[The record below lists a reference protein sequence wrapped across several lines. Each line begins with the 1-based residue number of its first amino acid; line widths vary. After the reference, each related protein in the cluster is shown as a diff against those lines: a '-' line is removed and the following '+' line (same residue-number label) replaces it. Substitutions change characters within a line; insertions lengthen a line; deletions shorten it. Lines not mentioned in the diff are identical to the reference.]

1 MTTDEPLGVPDRV
14 VVVGGG
20 LAGLRTLAELRGLGF
35 AGELTWVGSET
46 RPAYDRPPLSKELL
60 SRAEPLWL
68 AEDLGHDHLELADAV
83 HLGRAASGIRRAGDA
98 LVVTTDEGELTADAV
113 VAATGS
119 VPVRPWPDAVALH
132 NADDA
137 AHLRDQ
143 VRPGRHVIVIGAG
156 WIGAEVAGV
165 AAAAGIR
172 VTVLE
177 AGSAPLWRQ
186 LGEATGERTREWYTT
201 AGVELRTDVIVTDVA
216 GGTVTLDDGTEVSG
230 DVVLSA
236 VGVRPATGWLAD
248 LAPTL
253 ASGHVPTDR
262 AGRTSVPGLWAVGDI
277 AVRET
282 LHFGPVPGGHWFTAL
297 RDPALV
303 AAGILGLPLPPTEPA
318 PEVFSDQLGH
328 HLEVLGRLVREGEP
342 GTRRIFR
349 AGETGWSE
357 LHLSGQRLVG
367 AVVVDLPREVAAIRK
382 LLRGESLPSLDLALA
397 ADPATPLRS
406 AVLPT

>member
-1 MTTDEPLGVPDRV
+1 MDVPDRV

-35 AGELTWVGSET
+35 AGELTWVGSEI

-60 SRAEPLWL
+60 SRIEPLWL

-83 HLGRAASGIRRAGDA
+83 HLGRAATGVRRAGDA
-98 LVVTTDEGELTADAV
+98 LVVTTAQGDLTADAV

-132 NADDA
+132 DADDA

-165 AAAAGIR
+165 AAAAGSR

-186 LGEATGERTREWYTT
+186 LGEATGERTREWYAT
-201 AGVELRTDVIVTDVA
+201 AGVELLTDVIVTEVA
-216 GGTVTLDDGTEVSG
+216 GGTVTLDDGTTITG
-230 DVVLSA
+230 DAVLSA
-236 VGVRPATGWLAD
+236 VGVRPATGWLD
-248 LAPTL
+248 GVVPTL
-253 ASGHVPTDR
+253 ASGHVPTSR
-262 AGRTSVPGLWAVGDI
+262 TGRTSVPGLWAVGDI

-282 LHFGPVPGGHWFTAL
+282 LNFGPIPGGHWFSAL

-303 AAGILGLPLPPTEPA
+303 AADVLGLPIPLTEAA

-328 HLEVLGRLVREGEP
+328 HLEVLGRLVRDDEP
-342 GTRRIFR
+342 GAQRVFR
-349 AGETGWSE
+349 AGEGGWSE
-357 LHLSGQRLVG
+357 LQVSGQTLVG
-367 AVVVDLPREVAAIRK
+367 AVVVDLPREVSALRK
-382 LLRGESLPSLDLALA
+382 LLRGERLPAIDTTRA
-397 ADPATPLRS
+397 ADPATPVRATLI
-406 AVLPT
+406 